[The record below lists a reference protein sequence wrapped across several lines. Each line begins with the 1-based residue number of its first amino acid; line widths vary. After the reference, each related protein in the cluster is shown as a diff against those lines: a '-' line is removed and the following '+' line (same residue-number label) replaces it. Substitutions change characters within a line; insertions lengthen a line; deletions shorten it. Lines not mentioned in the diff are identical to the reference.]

1 LVYKNPHGPLKQ
13 TKNYLPGGQTL
24 GLQGGTGP
32 PSAKTGVEAQ
42 AEKRVKN
49 NKTQRLVFFMC
60 DSSFSRKT

>member
-1 LVYKNPHGPLKQ
+1 MPKDYFATVQ
-13 TKNYLPGGQTL
+13 TRGGWHS
-24 GLQGGTGP
+24 GIGP